1 MSKLSG
7 QLGGRGRRVTALLA
21 AGMLLVA
28 APADATIISGSVTAG
43 GGSFIKLAIPLTGS
57 TPANTVGNDNFNLQN
72 LYGFDESQNTT
83 LTSNLTPDF
92 VPGGGLVTLLNGTT
106 VASHYV
112 FYDPTSGNIKG
123 MVNFDADILAV
134 LTRTITLAA
143 TDYLANTGVNY
154 LNPSLRGLEP
164 GDLVT
169 ISGARQISID
179 FTASSPGDYVRV
191 LTAFSP
197 GALPEP
203 SSYALIGVALL
214 GMGVAR
220 RRRQR

>member
-1 MSKLSG
+1 MSKMPCE
-7 QLGGRGRRVTALLA
+7 LGGSGRWVAALLA
-21 AGMLLVA
+21 AGMLLLA
-28 APADATIISGSVTAG
+28 APSGATIISGSVTAG

-57 TPANTVGNDNFNLQN
+57 SPANTVGNDNFNLQN

-83 LTSNLTPDF
+83 LTSNLTPDL
-92 VPGGGLVTLLNGTT
+92 VPSGGLVTLLNGTT

-112 FYDPTSGNIKG
+112 FYDPVSGNIKG

-134 LTRTITLAA
+134 LTRTTTLAA

-154 LNPSLRGLEP
+154 LNPGMRGLES
-164 GDLVT
+164 GDVVT

-179 FTASSPGDYVRV
+179 FTAGSPGDYVRV

-197 GALPEP
+197 GAMPEP
-203 SSYALIGVALL
+203 SSYALVGVALL
-214 GMGVAR
+214 GMGAAQ